1 MTVQLVIDSLGA
13 PRQVREARDRPGST
27 GTDFASV
34 YALVRIQ
41 HVVSLYV
48 FTGGLEE
55 PIFDIH
61 LGKLTN
67 PPGSPAADAYHP
79 SHHPDVNQTLQM
91 GHLSAL

>member
-1 MTVQLVIDSLGA
+1 MCKTRVIVPDPLEPILPLYTLLSG
-13 PRQVREARDRPGST
+13 PST
-27 GTDFASV
+27 F
-34 YALVRIQ
+34 
-41 HVVSLYV
+41 

-67 PPGSPAADAYHP
+67 PPGSPAADAYPP
-79 SHHPDVNQTLQM
+79 SDYPDVKQTLQM